1 MCPRGDLLYC
11 VGQLCDVRLCVQ
23 IKTYADKY
31 PKVGQEYAQEQ
42 LNSVTLPSSFSATFD
57 P

>member
-11 VGQLCDVRLCVQ
+11 VGQLCDVHLCVQ